1 MLVSQFLIYRIE
13 HIVTATI
20 LSINSLLI
28 CYPVQAQIVPDG
40 TLNTQV
46 NLVDGQQKIT
56 GGIEL
61 GTNLFHSFKEF
72 SPTADI
78 VTHFE
83 HNNYIQNIFTRVTG
97 DSASLIDGL
106 IRTNDNASLFIL
118 NPAGIIFGDNAQLD
132 IGGSFITTTA
142 ESIIFADGT
151 KFDTRINHTAP
162 LLTVSIPI
170 GLQYGNSPGAISSN
184 NTNFIKLNL
193 SPENTI
199 AFLGGDIELQNISIE
214 AFSGNVEIGGVAE
227 GEIVGL
233 SPISNGWEF
242 QYDKVSEFNDIK
254 ISQQFKIN
262 TSGKSG
268 NINLRGQE
276 ILILLSNPDSFFLND
291 TTSDIDGGSISLL
304 ATNNIELNNI
314 FISTQ
319 VEEVLDENGEPLLD
333 ENGEPYPVTGR
344 GGDIIFSAKNI
355 NINAS
360 LISATTLNQGKGG
373 NIKIEA
379 KGFLQLLGFN
389 KLFNRIIPS
398 AIITNIDSSG
408 DGGNI
413 EIQTSKLVL
422 TEGASI
428 SSSSFGTGKAGT
440 IEINANES
448 ILISGSFFD
457 SVLDHEFKSG
467 VLASSGLEG
476 LSFPNL
482 GASGSIN
489 VNTPRLSIEDGGE
502 ISVSNFGVEDA
513 GDININVEELLLN
526 NDSQI
531 TAKTASGNGGSINVN
546 GNQIVLRDEATIA
559 ATADFDR
566 NGGDGNGGNIAI
578 TSDNIVMFDESSI
591 NANAFEGR
599 GGNISI
605 TTQSLLT
612 HKNPEDAIT
621 ASSERGIDGIVEI
634 NTPDTNSKLET
645 IQARITPLAGEE
657 SIDTSCASGTDFS
670 ANKFV
675 YIGRG
680 GIPRSP
686 FESTDNREF
695 LGDLGLEESL
705 FEGVELDA
713 NYNFHNQKTA
723 KTPKLIIEATAWIV
737 NAQGNVE
744 LIAQSASDSLPSGC
758 LFNSYFQ

>member
-1 MLVSQFLIYRIE
+1 MMLAPRLLTYKVE

-20 LSINSLLI
+20 LSINSLSLS
-28 CYPVQAQIVPDG
+28 YPVQAQIVPDG

-72 SPTADI
+72 SPTKDTVI
-78 VTHFE
+78 HFE

-97 DSASLIDGL
+97 GSASIIDGLLRTNDSASLFL
-106 IRTNDNASLFIL
+106 I
-118 NPAGIIFGDNAQLD
+118 NPAGIIFGNNAQLD

-151 KFDTRINHTAP
+151 NFDTHVNHTAP

-184 NTNFIKLNL
+184 NTNLIKLSL
-193 SPENTI
+193 SSENTI
-199 AFLGGDIELQNISIE
+199 AFLGGHIELQNISIE
-214 AFSGNVEIGGVAE
+214 ALSGNVEIASVAGE
-227 GEIVGL
+227 EIVNL
-233 SPISNGWEF
+233 FRSSNGWEF
-242 QYDKVSEFNDIK
+242 QYDNVSNFNDIKIANDIK
-254 ISQQFKIN
+254 ISQESKIN
-262 TSGKSG
+262 ASGKSG
-268 NINLRGQE
+268 NINFRGKD
-276 ILILLSNPDSFFLND
+276 IIF
-291 TTSDIDGGSISLL
+291 TSGINIENFTNTDFDGGDISLS
-304 ATNNIELNNI
+304 ADHYIDLNNI
-314 FISTQ
+314 RLSTAVIARLDKNDLP
-319 VEEVLDENGEPLLD
+319 VEDS
-333 ENGEPYPVTGR
+333 VTGKGGEIR
-344 GGDIIFSAKNI
+344 IKAKEIKIRNGSVIIANTLDQGAGGDIW
-355 NINAS
+355 INAS
-360 LISATTLNQGKGG
+360 ESLELS
-373 NIKIEA
+373 
-379 KGFLQLLGFN
+379 GFN
-389 KLFNRIIPS
+389 ELRSSLILS
-398 AIITNIDSSG
+398 AVTDIG
-408 DGGNI
+408 DGGDVQIN
-413 EIQTSKLVL
+413 TGKLVI
-422 TEGASI
+422 TDGARI
-428 SSSSFGTGKAGT
+428 DSSSFGPGKAGN
-440 IEINANES
+440 IVVNAHES
-448 ILISGSFFD
+448 IIISGSKTFFSED
-457 SVLDHEFKSG
+457 FNKEVNFNSG
-467 VLASSGLEG
+467 LIASSGFEG
-476 LSFPNL
+476 LSIPDSGESGNL
-482 GASGSIN
+482 I
-489 VNTPRLSIEDGGE
+489 VNTPRVSIKDGGE
-502 ISVSNFGVEDA
+502 ISVSNFEKKDA
-513 GDININVEELLLN
+513 GNIEINTRELSLN
-526 NDSQI
+526 KNSKI
-531 TAKTASGNGGSINVN
+531 AARTAFGNGGSIIVN
-546 GNQIVLRDEATIA
+546 GNQIILRDEATIA

-566 NGGDGNGGNIAI
+566 DGGNGNGGNIAI

-680 GIPRSP
+680 GIPSSP

-695 LGDLGLEESL
+695 LGDLGLEESV

-713 NYNFHNQKTA
+713 NYNFHHQKTA
-723 KTPKLIIEATAWIV
+723 KTPKLIIEATEWIV

-744 LIAQSASDSLPSGC
+744 LIAQAASDSLPSGC